1 MSLRGRIRRASSLL
15 VLASLAAA
23 PVAMGVTPSAD
34 GGPAA
39 GPRGSLAAAA
49 SVSGGSAKTAAA
61 RPSPPAPSKRQKG
74 SHGTAGLPAGH
85 PLPDSV
91 LAMID
96 RSRTVTVGAFRRG
109 WVQVAAPSRPDSLT
123 PEAAGRFLDLLIGK
137 ELLAARASDEKWE
150 WTSIESAQIA
160 NLRDRTMMRVALDST
175 LATFA
180 QARAARG
187 ETALDAV
194 ALGVAARESTV
205 ARLEVRYDEL
215 LIERL
220 AKAWAALPKPSP
232 DSSIWSRLRT
242 IGQMPAILPADSARA
257 VAWSSIGTSR
267 VAELLDA
274 WKKLNPIVRP
284 RVETV
289 EQVRDLIKNGLFER
303 VLRRNA
309 ERGHFDRH
317 PAVIHAVA
325 RQEELLAS
333 QYYVTRE
340 VYRAIPTDDATLR
353 RYYDRDPDLWTIP
366 ARLHVVRLVLPDRG
380 EAARMAVRLRD
391 PAEADTL
398 VARGLRQRVNYGSEI
413 TAASDS
419 ALFAAAMR
427 SGTGTVLGPDSVRAG
442 WQVARVNAVL
452 PVQGR
457 TFDEV
462 KDLVLRAW
470 GDEEGERRMQALLAA
485 MRRRASV
492 VVNETALAR
501 LVSDGIPAPARQ
513 R

>member
-1 MSLRGRIRRASSLL
+1 MPLRGHIRRAGSLF
-15 VLASLAAA
+15 VLASLAAT
-23 PVAMGVTPSAD
+23 PVAQG
-34 GGPAA
+34 
-39 GPRGSLAAAA
+39 
-49 SVSGGSAKTAAA
+49 A
-61 RPSPPAPSKRQKG
+61 RV
-74 SHGTAGLPAGH
+74 PAGH
-85 PLPDSV
+85 PLPDTV
-91 LAMID
+91 MAVIEG
-96 RSRTVTVGAFRRG
+96 SRTVTVRAFQRG
-109 WVQVAAPSRPDSLT
+109 WAQVAAPSRPDSLT
-123 PEAAGRFLDLLIGK
+123 PEAARRFLDLLIGK
-137 ELLAARASDEKWE
+137 ELLAARASGEHWE

-160 NLRDRTMMRVALDST
+160 NLRDRTMMRVVLDST
-175 LATFA
+175 LGTFA
-180 QARAARG
+180 RVRAASA
-187 ETALDAV
+187 EDALDPV

-242 IGQMPAILPADSARA
+242 MGQMPTILPADSARV
-257 VAWSSIGTSR
+257 VAWSSIGPSR
-267 VAELLDA
+267 VAELLEA

-289 EQVRDLIKNGLFER
+289 EQVRDLIENGLFER

-309 ERGHFDRH
+309 ELGGFDHH
-317 PAVIHAVA
+317 PAVVHAVA
-325 RQEELLAS
+325 HQEELLAS

-340 VYRAIPTDDATLR
+340 VYRTIPTDRATVR
-353 RYYDRDPDLWTIP
+353 RYYDRDPDLWTMP
-366 ARLHVVRLVLPDRG
+366 ARLRVVRLVLPDRG

-442 WQVARVNAVL
+442 WQVVRVNAVL
-452 PVQGR
+452 PARGQ

-470 GDEEGERRMQALLAA
+470 KDEEGERRMEALLAGL
-485 MRRRASV
+485 RRRANV
-492 VVNETALAR
+492 VVNETALTR
-501 LVSDGIPAPARQ
+501 LVGDGIPAPARQ